1 MSNFR
6 LLDETTIS
14 ASTSNVSV
22 TDVFSSDYN
31 IYKIVTNNF
40 STAGTDACNLNGRFI
55 DSYGTVITAS
65 NYDYAYY
72 ILKPE
77 TTFQQYK
84 NTDQAKLVNLFAVT
98 DQSPES
104 ASSVTWVFHP
114 FSSSLYT
121 YVLNQSTRVGSG
133 GQYRMHK
140 YIGGLKQTVSMSGF
154 NMYEDET
161 RPFNSGTIRTYGLRV
176 DS

>member
-1 MSNFR
+1 MSNLR

-14 ASTSNVSV
+14 ASTSSV
-22 TDVFSSDYN
+22 DITDVFSADYD

-55 DSYGTVITAS
+55 NSSGSVITAS
-65 NYDYAYY
+65 NYDYGYY
-72 ILKPE
+72 IMKPE
-77 TTFQQYK
+77 TTFVQYK
-84 NTDQAKLVNLFAVT
+84 AANQARLINLFAVT

-104 ASSVTWVFHP
+104 ASSVTWVFTP
-114 FSSSLYT
+114 FSSSTYT

-140 YIGGLKQTVSMSGF
+140 YVGCFTQTTSLSGF

-161 RPFNSGTIRTYGLRV
+161 RPFSSGVIRTYGLRV